1 MRKNYPNQAMSS
13 RSTSTVGQR
22 VRLLR
27 QVFVGGLGFL
37 NEGDEFRVI
46 ASSTGG
52 GVCIQSGV
60 CQEPTILKEGSFKF
74 VD

>member
-1 MRKNYPNQAMSS
+1 MIKNYPNQAMSS
-13 RSTSTVGQR
+13 RNTNSVGRR
-22 VRLLR
+22 VKLLQ
-27 QVFVGGLGFL
+27 QVSAGGLGFL
-37 NEGDEFRVI
+37 NEGDEFSVI

-60 CQEPTILKEGSFKF
+60 CKESTILKEGSFKF